1 MLDSYR
7 SEGWGAKRLIFQERT
22 MSVFYGTWK
31 QLHHLDAVGLCELGL
46 GAQVC
51 THVV

>member
-22 MSVFYGTWK
+22 MSVFYSTWK
-31 QLHHLDAVGLCELGL
+31 QLHHLDAVGLYESGL

-51 THVV
+51 AHVV